1 MADRR
6 QPWRSALG
14 RSDRHRRTRE
24 GCRRRHG
31 DPGVPRR
38 ARRDAHAQVRAGRRQ
53 HDRTGPR
60 VGEDPRADSD
70 SPGIIGDMTV
80 ATDLVSEIQAL
91 KAKRHAAI
99 LAHNY
104 QIPPIQDLADVVADS
119 LQMARRATELDA
131 PLLVICGVHFM
142 AETAAIA
149 NPGKRV
155 LIPDPDAGCSLAA
168 TIQAAD
174 VRAWRTEHPDGLVV
188 AYVNTSADVKAEADY
203 CCTSGNAV
211 AVIRA
216 LPPDVPVL
224 FLPDVFLG
232 NYLRTVTG
240 RQLDVWM
247 GECHVHAGL
256 TREALEQR
264 RVEYPD
270 AEFLVH
276 PECGCVTSAMYYAE
290 TEGDVAGGRTQI
302 VSTEQM
308 MRRARVS
315 PARRFVVAT
324 ETGVLHRLRRENPGK
339 EFVAAREGAE
349 CRYMKQI
356 TLENL
361 RDSLRDLQYEVT
373 VAPEIAVRARRA
385 IDRMLAIG

>member
-1 MADRR
+1 MA
-6 QPWRSALG
+6 PA
-14 RSDRHRRTRE
+14 
-24 GCRRRHG
+24 
-31 DPGVPRR
+31 DP
-38 ARRDAHAQVRAGRRQ
+38 
-53 HDRTGPR
+53 HDLI
-60 VGEDPRADSD
+60 A
-70 SPGIIGDMTV
+70 
-80 ATDLVSEIQAL
+80 EIRAL
-91 KAKRHAAI
+91 KAERRAVI

-104 QIPPIQDLADVVADS
+104 QRPEIQDLADVLADS

-174 VRAWRTEHPDGLVV
+174 VRAWRTEHPNGLVV

-211 AVIRA
+211 AVVNA
-216 LPPDVPVL
+216 LPADVPVL
-224 FLPDVFLG
+224 FLPDFFLG
-232 NYLRTVTG
+232 QYVKRVTG
-240 RQLDVWM
+240 RDIDVWL
-247 GECHVHAGL
+247 GECHVHAAL
-256 TREALEQR
+256 TRETLEQR
-264 RVEYPD
+264 RTQFPD

-276 PECGCVTSAMYYAE
+276 PECGCVTSAMYYADA
-290 TEGDVAGGRTQI
+290 EGDVAAGRMGI

-315 PARRFVVAT
+315 NARQFVVVT
-324 ETGVLHRLRRENPGK
+324 ETGVLHRLRRENPAK
-339 EFVAAREGAE
+339 EFIAAAESAE
-349 CRYMKQI
+349 CRYMKMI

-361 RDSLRDLQYEVT
+361 RDSLRDLKYEVS
-373 VAPEIAVRARRA
+373 VSPETAARARRA
-385 IDRMLAIG
+385 VDRMLTIG

>member
-1 MADRR
+1 MGTSTIE
-6 QPWRSALG
+6 QG
-14 RSDRHRRTRE
+14 TR
-24 GCRRRHG
+24 
-31 DPGVPRR
+31 
-38 ARRDAHAQVRAGRRQ
+38 
-53 HDRTGPR
+53 
-60 VGEDPRADSD
+60 
-70 SPGIIGDMTV
+70 
-80 ATDLVSEIQAL
+80 DLVAEINAL
-91 KAKRHAAI
+91 RTEHGAAI

-104 QIPPIQDLADVVADS
+104 QRPEIQDLADVVADS
-119 LQMARRATELDA
+119 LQMARRASALDA
-131 PLLVICGVHFM
+131 PVLVICGVHFM

-149 NPGKRV
+149 NPDKQV
-155 LIPDPDAGCSLAA
+155 LIPDLTAGCSLAA

-174 VRAWRTEHPDGLVV
+174 VRAWRATHPNGVVV
-188 AYVNTSADVKAEADY
+188 AYVNTAADVKAEADY

-224 FLPDVFLG
+224 FLPDMYLG
-232 NYLRTVTG
+232 NYLRRVTG
-240 RQLDVWM
+240 RAIDVWM

-256 TREALEQR
+256 TREMLAER
-264 RVEYPD
+264 RAAYPD

-290 TEGDVAGGRTQI
+290 TEGDVASGRTQI

-339 EFVAAREGAE
+339 EFLAARETAE

-356 TLENL
+356 TLEKL
-361 RDSLRDLQYEVT
+361 RDSLRDLKYEVRVPAD
-373 VAPEIAVRARRA
+373 VAARARRA
-385 IDRMLAIG
+385 IERMLAIG

>member
-1 MADRR
+1 MGT
-6 QPWRSALG
+6 STIEHG
-14 RSDRHRRTRE
+14 TR
-24 GCRRRHG
+24 
-31 DPGVPRR
+31 
-38 ARRDAHAQVRAGRRQ
+38 
-53 HDRTGPR
+53 
-60 VGEDPRADSD
+60 
-70 SPGIIGDMTV
+70 
-80 ATDLVSEIQAL
+80 DLVAEINAL
-91 KAKRHAAI
+91 RTEHGAAI

-104 QIPPIQDLADVVADS
+104 QRPEIQDLADVVADS

-131 PLLVICGVHFM
+131 PVLVICGVHFM

-149 NPGKRV
+149 NPNKRV
-155 LIPDPDAGCSLAA
+155 LIPDLTAGCSLAA

-174 VRAWRTEHPDGLVV
+174 VRAWRATHPDGVVV
-188 AYVNTSADVKAEADY
+188 AYVNTAAEVKAEADY

-224 FLPDVFLG
+224 FLPDMYLG
-232 NYLRTVTG
+232 NYLRRVTG
-240 RQLDVWM
+240 RAIDVWM

-256 TREALEQR
+256 TREMLAER
-264 RVEYPD
+264 RAAYPD

-290 TEGDVAGGRTQI
+290 TEGDVAAGRTQI

-339 EFVAAREGAE
+339 EFLAARETAE

-356 TLENL
+356 TLEKL
-361 RDSLRDLQYEVT
+361 RDSLRDLKYEVT
-373 VAPEIAVRARRA
+373 VPADVAARARRA
-385 IDRMLAIG
+385 IERMLSIG

>member
-1 MADRR
+1 MGTSTIA
-6 QPWRSALG
+6 S
-14 RSDRHRRTRE
+14 RTN
-24 GCRRRHG
+24 
-31 DPGVPRR
+31 
-38 ARRDAHAQVRAGRRQ
+38 
-53 HDRTGPR
+53 
-60 VGEDPRADSD
+60 
-70 SPGIIGDMTV
+70 
-80 ATDLVSEIQAL
+80 DLVAEINDLRAE
-91 KAKRHAAI
+91 RGAAI

-104 QIPPIQDLADVVADS
+104 QIPEIQDVADVVADS
-119 LQMARRATELDA
+119 LQMARQATALDA
-131 PLLVICGVHFM
+131 QILVICGVHFM

-149 NPGKRV
+149 NPEKQI
-155 LIPDPDAGCSLAA
+155 LIPDPSAGCSLAA
-168 TIQAAD
+168 TVQAAD
-174 VRAWRTEHPDGLVV
+174 VRAWREAHPSGVVV
-188 AYVNTSADVKAEADY
+188 AYVNTAAAVKAEADY

-224 FLPDVFLG
+224 FLPDLYLG
-232 NYLRTVTG
+232 NYLRRVTG
-240 RQLDVWM
+240 RPLDVWL

-256 TREALEQR
+256 TRESLEQR
-264 RVEYPD
+264 RAEYPD

-290 TEGDVAGGRTQI
+290 QEGDVAAGRTKI

-339 EFVAAREGAE
+339 EFIAAREAAE

-356 TLENL
+356 TLAKL
-361 RDSLRDLQYEVT
+361 RDSLRDLKHEVT
-373 VAPEIAVRARRA
+373 VPAPIAQRARRA

>member
-1 MADRR
+1 MGA
-6 QPWRSALG
+6 STL
-14 RSDRHRRTRE
+14 TTT
-24 GCRRRHG
+24 
-31 DPGVPRR
+31 
-38 ARRDAHAQVRAGRRQ
+38 ARRLSAEINALRSERR
-53 HDRTGPR
+53 
-60 VGEDPRADSD
+60 
-70 SPGIIGDMTV
+70 
-80 ATDLVSEIQAL
+80 
-91 KAKRHAAI
+91 AAI

-104 QIPPIQDLADVVADS
+104 QRPEVQDLADVVADS

-131 PLLVICGVHFM
+131 PVLVICGVHFM

-149 NPGKRV
+149 NPEKRV
-155 LIPDPDAGCSLAA
+155 LIPDPSAGCSLAA

-174 VRAWRTEHPDGLVV
+174 VRAWRATHRDGIVV
-188 AYVNTSADVKAEADY
+188 AYVNTAADVKAEADY

-211 AVIRA
+211 AVIKT

-232 NYLRTVTG
+232 NYLRKVTG
-240 RQLDVWM
+240 RPIDVWL

-256 TREALEQR
+256 TREMLAER
-264 RVEYPD
+264 RAAYPD

-290 TEGDVAGGRTQI
+290 TEGDVAAGRMQI

-315 PARRFVVAT
+315 PAQRFVVAT

-339 EFVAAREGAE
+339 EFIAAQESAE

-361 RDSLRDLQYEVT
+361 RDALRDLKYAVT
-373 VAPEIAVRARRA
+373 VPTDVAARARRA

>member
-1 MADRR
+1 MGASTLTT
-6 QPWRSALG
+6 P
-14 RSDRHRRTRE
+14 
-24 GCRRRHG
+24 
-31 DPGVPRR
+31 
-38 ARRDAHAQVRAGRRQ
+38 ARRLIAEINALRSERR
-53 HDRTGPR
+53 
-60 VGEDPRADSD
+60 
-70 SPGIIGDMTV
+70 
-80 ATDLVSEIQAL
+80 
-91 KAKRHAAI
+91 AAI

-104 QIPPIQDLADVVADS
+104 QRPEIQDLADVVADS

-131 PLLVICGVHFM
+131 PVLVICGVHFM

-149 NPGKRV
+149 NPEKRV
-155 LIPDPDAGCSLAA
+155 LIPDPSAGCSLAA

-174 VRAWRTEHPDGLVV
+174 VRAWRATHRDGIVV
-188 AYVNTSADVKAEADY
+188 AYVNTAADVKAEADY

-211 AVIRA
+211 AVINA
-216 LPPDVPVL
+216 LPSDVPVL

-232 NYLRTVTG
+232 NYLRKVTG
-240 RQLDVWM
+240 RPNDVWL
-247 GECHVHAGL
+247 GEGHVHAGL
-256 TREALEQR
+256 TREMLAER
-264 RVEYPD
+264 RAAYPD

-290 TEGDVAGGRTQI
+290 TEGDVAAGRMQI

-324 ETGVLHRLRRENPGK
+324 ETGVLHRLRRENPDK
-339 EFVAAREGAE
+339 EFLAARESAE

-356 TLENL
+356 TLEKV
-361 RDSLRDLQYEVT
+361 RDALRDLKYEVRVPAD
-373 VAPEIAVRARRA
+373 VATRARRA

>member
-1 MADRR
+1 MGVSTQHAANPDLAAEID
-6 QPWRSALG
+6 ALRG
-14 RSDRHRRTRE
+14 E
-24 GCRRRHG
+24 
-31 DPGVPRR
+31 RR
-38 ARRDAHAQVRAGRRQ
+38 AV
-53 HDRTGPR
+53 
-60 VGEDPRADSD
+60 
-70 SPGIIGDMTV
+70 
-80 ATDLVSEIQAL
+80 
-91 KAKRHAAI
+91 I

-104 QIPPIQDLADVVADS
+104 QRPEIQDLADVVADS
-119 LQMARRATELDA
+119 LQLARRATALDA
-131 PLLVICGVHFM
+131 PVLVICGVHFM

-155 LIPDPDAGCSLAA
+155 LIPDPSAGCSLAA

-174 VRAWRTEHPDGLVV
+174 VRAWRATHTDGVVV
-188 AYVNTSADVKAEADY
+188 AYVNTAADVKAEADY

-224 FLPDVFLG
+224 FLPDMFLG
-232 NYLRTVTG
+232 NYLRRVTG
-240 RQLDVWM
+240 RAIDVWL

-256 TREALEQR
+256 TRENLAER
-264 RVEYPD
+264 RAEYPD

-276 PECGCVTSAMYYAE
+276 PECGCVSSAMYYAE
-290 TEGDVAGGRTQI
+290 TEGDVAAGRTQI

-324 ETGVLHRLRRENPGK
+324 ETGVLHRLRRDNPTK
-339 EFVAAREGAE
+339 EFLAAREDAE

-361 RDSLRDLQYEVT
+361 RDALRDMKYEVT
-373 VAPEIAVRARRA
+373 VPSDVAARARRA

>member
-1 MADRR
+1 MGASTQTLPTRDLLAEIDELRITRR
-6 QPWRSALG
+6 
-14 RSDRHRRTRE
+14 
-24 GCRRRHG
+24 
-31 DPGVPRR
+31 
-38 ARRDAHAQVRAGRRQ
+38 
-53 HDRTGPR
+53 
-60 VGEDPRADSD
+60 
-70 SPGIIGDMTV
+70 
-80 ATDLVSEIQAL
+80 
-91 KAKRHAAI
+91 AAI

-104 QIPPIQDLADVVADS
+104 QRPEIQDLADVVADS

-131 PLLVICGVHFM
+131 PILVICGVHFM

-149 NPGKRV
+149 NPEKRI
-155 LIPDPDAGCSLAA
+155 LIPDRTAGCSLAA

-174 VRAWRTEHPDGLVV
+174 VRAWRAAHPDGLVV
-188 AYVNTSADVKAEADY
+188 AYVNTAADVKAEADY

-256 TREALEQR
+256 TRETLEQR

-290 TEGDVAGGRTQI
+290 TEGDLARGRTQI

-361 RDSLRDLQYEVT
+361 RDSLRDLQYDVT
-373 VAPEIAVRARRA
+373 VAPDIAVRARRA

>member
-1 MADRR
+1 MGASTRTTTTQDLLAEIN
-6 QPWRSALG
+6 AL
-14 RSDRHRRTRE
+14 RT
-24 GCRRRHG
+24 
-31 DPGVPRR
+31 
-38 ARRDAHAQVRAGRRQ
+38 Q
-53 HDRTGPR
+53 
-60 VGEDPRADSD
+60 
-70 SPGIIGDMTV
+70 
-80 ATDLVSEIQAL
+80 
-91 KAKRHAAI
+91 RHAAI

-104 QIPPIQDLADVVADS
+104 QRPEIQDIADVVADS

-131 PLLVICGVHFM
+131 PTLMICGVHFM

-149 NPGKRV
+149 NPDKRI
-155 LIPDPDAGCSLAA
+155 LIPDPTAGCSLAA
-168 TIQAAD
+168 TVQAAD
-174 VRAWRTEHPDGLVV
+174 VRAWRATHPDGVVV
-188 AYVNTSADVKAEADY
+188 AYVNTAAAVKAEADY

-211 AVIRA
+211 AVIRS

-224 FLPDVFLG
+224 FLPDFFLG
-232 NYLRTVTG
+232 NYLRKVTG
-240 RQLDVWM
+240 RELDVWL

-256 TREALEQR
+256 TRETLDQR
-264 RVEYPD
+264 RAEYPD
-270 AEFLVH
+270 AECLVH

-290 TEGDVAGGRTQI
+290 TERDVAAGRTHI

-308 MRRARVS
+308 MRRARVA

-361 RDSLRDLQYEVT
+361 RDSLRHLQYEVT
-373 VAPEIAVRARRA
+373 VAPDVAARARRA